1 MKSHF
6 QPRILMILGLLAALG
21 VVAVLA
27 QGAPPTVG
35 PAVNPASVQKKA
47 GTPPPANATKVKSA
61 GGTAV
66 KASTANA
73 AADDDSF
80 WTEEIDIDG
89 DGNVE
94 ATSLIWDD
102 EDKVLFSYSDGTFTC
117 ANGGTGTG
125 ELLIATYAAGNTG
138 KRPAGSGFWVADLDA
153 GECAAQAE
161 GLWGCRF
168 NPAGKPTAC
177 GVVTI
182 DDKADDIV
190 IVTAKK

>member
-1 MKSHF
+1 MQNHF
-6 QPRILMILGLLAALG
+6 KTRMLMILGLLTALG
-21 VVAVLA
+21 IVSVLA
-27 QGAPPTVG
+27 QGAPPAVG

-47 GTPPPANATKVKSA
+47 GTPVPANATKAKSD

-66 KASTANA
+66 KVSTANS

-80 WTEEIDIDG
+80 WTEEVDIDG
-89 DGNVE
+89 DGDVD
-94 ATSLIWDD
+94 ATSLVWDD
-102 EDKVLFSYSDGTFTC
+102 EDKVLYSYSDGAFTC

-125 ELLIATYAAGNTG
+125 ELLIAAFAAGNTA
-138 KRPAGSGFWVADLDA
+138 KRPAGSGFWVASLDA
-153 GECAAQAE
+153 GECAAQAA

-168 NPAGKPTAC
+168 NPAGKTTAC
-177 GVVTI
+177 GAVTI